1 MALPFVVHRTQWTID
16 RLIDHVD
23 HLVETIGIR
32 HVCLGGDF
40 VRQLERSGA
49 FGAEALAQATEIE
62 RLAGPEDYPNLF
74 DALRRR
80 GYGDADLRAIAS
92 ENLLRVL
99 RRTLP
104 AAAPGLS

>member
-1 MALPFVVHRTQWTID
+1 MALPFVVHESEWTIA

-23 HLVETIGIR
+23 HLAQTIGVR

-40 VRQLERSGA
+40 ARQLERSGA
-49 FGAEALAQATEIE
+49 FGAAAVAAATEIE
-62 RLAGPEDYPNLF
+62 GLAGPEDYPRLF
-74 DALRRR
+74 EALGER
-80 GYGDADLRAIAS
+80 GYADADLRAIAS

-104 AAAPGLS
+104 ADRDSLA